1 MIPGLPPVLTQ
12 AAQGLSNLVL
22 VTPLLSPTYGPI
34 DSDPNNFG
42 NALGP
47 PLIFTTEGENTVNLQ
62 SEITDHF
69 IETNSSVDDH
79 VALRPERITVHGFIG
94 ELTNTFPAF
103 LPPSTQVQA
112 ILGAI
117 SQFAPSFS
125 KSAMNVINEAFQAYQ
140 AVSAAVNGAVS
151 AWNTI
156 TGAETETF
164 IGSQG
169 ISVLG
174 ANQTKQQLMFSQLYG
189 YWARPLRGLSPALFQ
204 VQTPWAI
211 FGFCAIES
219 VNAVQDE
226 KSEELTD
233 FFVTFKVL
241 RFVST
246 SSTNGPRVAGRLQ
259 QQSALLTQNG
269 SASLGGKLS
278 LPSGNFGLG
287 G

>member
-1 MIPGLPPVLTQ
+1 MIPGISNLSQV
-12 AAQGLSNLVL
+12 AAGLSNLAL
-22 VTPLLSPTYGPI
+22 VTPLLSPSYSPI

-42 NALGP
+42 KALGP
-47 PLIFTTEGENTVNLQ
+47 PLMFITEGENTVNLQ

-69 IETNSSVDDH
+69 IETNSSVNDH
-79 VALRPERITVHGFIG
+79 YALKPERITVHGFIG
-94 ELTNTFPAF
+94 EVTNTFPSL
-103 LPPSTQVQA
+103 LPPATQVQA

-117 SQFAPSFS
+117 SQFAPAFS
-125 KSAMNVINEAFQAYQ
+125 QSAMNVINEASQAYQ
-140 AVSAAVNGAVS
+140 AASAAVNGAVS

-189 YWARPLRGLSPALFQ
+189 YWARPLRRTVPGLVPGSN
-204 VQTPWAI
+204 PWAI

-226 KSEELTD
+226 KTDEMTD

-246 SSTNGPRVAGRLQ
+246 SSINGPQVAGRLQ
-259 QQSALLTQNG
+259 QQAALTTQNG
-269 SASLGGKLS
+269 SASLGNQLS